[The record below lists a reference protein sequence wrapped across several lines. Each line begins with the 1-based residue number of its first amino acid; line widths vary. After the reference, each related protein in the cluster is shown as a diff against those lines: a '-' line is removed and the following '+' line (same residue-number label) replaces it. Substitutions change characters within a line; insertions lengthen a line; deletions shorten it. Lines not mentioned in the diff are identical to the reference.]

1 MRKDVMEHAGLEIF
15 AEIGLIIFVL
25 VFIAIFLR
33 AAFMRRE
40 SIDYLSN
47 LPLEESGEREEEV
60 TA

>member
-40 SIDYLSN
+40 SVEYLSS
-47 LPLEESGEREEEV
+47 LPLEESGENEEEV
-60 TA
+60 IA

>member
-33 AAFMRRE
+33 AAFMGRDNVE
-40 SIDYLSN
+40 YLSN
-47 LPLEESGEREEEV
+47 LPLEESGEREEEA